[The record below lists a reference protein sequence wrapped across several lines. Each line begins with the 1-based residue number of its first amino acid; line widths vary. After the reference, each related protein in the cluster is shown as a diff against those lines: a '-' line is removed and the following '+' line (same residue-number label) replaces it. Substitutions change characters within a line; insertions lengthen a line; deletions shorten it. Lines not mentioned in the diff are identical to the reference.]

1 MDERLKNY
9 YLAHHGIPGQKWGQR
24 HGPPYPLNPNASKQ
38 ASLKA
43 KSKSKSKSKNKSKS
57 KSNLGSIVELVL
69 DGANLGM
76 QMLTSGHFLETSNKI
91 LELYKDVI
99 VDENYKLNPE
109 ALQALLVEK
118 QEHKETEENKNK

>member
-1 MDERLKNY
+1 MKN
-9 YLAHHGIPGQKWGQR
+9 YLAHHGVAGQKWGQR

-43 KSKSKSKSKNKSKS
+43 KSKSKNKSKS
-57 KSNLGSIVELVL
+57 KSKNNLGSIAKLVL

-109 ALQALLVEK
+109 ELQALLVEK